1 MLDESGTEAPAS
13 EQSALRDADGHLHPE
28 FVERVSRAVEAADAA
43 TLKTIVGELHEAD
56 TGDLIEALDPELRP
70 RLVKLMAADFD
81 FSALTEIDDA
91 IREEILEELPS
102 ETIAEGVRELDSDD
116 AVYILEDLPKD
127 EQAEILE
134 RLPMPDRV
142 ALAKSLEYPEDSA
155 GRLMQTE
162 FIAVPPF
169 WTVGQAI
176 DYMRETVDLPERFFE
191 LYVVDPAYRF
201 LGVVALDRLLRTKR
215 PVPIGELMDEERL
228 RVRVTDDQESV
239 ARLFE
244 RYDLIAV
251 PVVDTAD
258 RLAGVITVDD
268 VVDVIEEEADEDLKA
283 FAGINRD
290 EELSD
295 NVLVTSRSRLPWL
308 IVNMGLAFVSATV
321 ISFFEATIEAVVTV
335 AVLMPVNAAL
345 GGNAGTQALAIAVRA
360 LATREITRANRG
372 RIILRECMVGLV
384 NGLVLA
390 VIAGSIAG
398 FAFRSQTLGL
408 VLSGAMV
415 LTVVIATTLGILV
428 PLLLSRFRI
437 DPAVASGVFVTTT
450 TDVFGFFIFLSLAT
464 VAFGIF

>member
-1 MLDESGTEAPAS
+1 MLDQSQTEVPAS
-13 EQSALRDADGHLHPE
+13 GEDALRDADGHLRAE
-28 FVERVSRAVEAADAA
+28 FVERVARAIEAGDAA
-43 TLKTIVGELHEAD
+43 TLKTIVGELHESD
-56 TGDLIEALDPELRP
+56 TGDLIEALDPDLRP
-70 RLVKLMAADFD
+70 RLIKLMAADFD

-142 ALAKSLEYPEDSA
+142 TLAKSLEYPEDSA
-155 GRLMQTE
+155 GRLMQAE

-176 DYMRETVDLPERFFE
+176 DYMRETADLPERFFE

-215 PVPIGELMDEERL
+215 PVPVAELMDEERL

-308 IVNMGLAFVSATV
+308 IINMGLAFVSASV

-345 GGNAGTQALAIAVRA
+345 GGNAGTQALAVAVRA
-360 LATREITRANRG
+360 LAMREITHSNRG

-384 NGLVLA
+384 NGLALA
-390 VIAGSIAG
+390 VLAGSIAG
-398 FAFRSQTLGL
+398 LAFRNLTLGL

-415 LTVVIATTLGILV
+415 LTVVIATMLGILV
-428 PLLLSRFRI
+428 PLLLNRLRI

-450 TDVFGFFIFLSLAT
+450 TDVFGFFLFLSLAT
-464 VAFGIF
+464 LAFGTF